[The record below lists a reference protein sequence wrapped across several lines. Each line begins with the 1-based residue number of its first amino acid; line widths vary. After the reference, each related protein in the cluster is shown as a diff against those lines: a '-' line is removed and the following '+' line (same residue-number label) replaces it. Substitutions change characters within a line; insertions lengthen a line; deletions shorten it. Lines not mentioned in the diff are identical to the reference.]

1 MQGNKYLRVVVP
13 IDNTETRSV
22 RQKRQ
27 QYLLDN
33 WDDMATIEEVRS
45 LLSENKQLSI
55 INPTSYHGRPDESAY
70 LFTKT
75 FDQYCDYNNIQGEKQ
90 LKLFG
95 ILLKGL
101 AANWYESLTAAQKPD
116 YTTVKTLFQSH
127 FQGTNSNFLNQQKL
141 ENVKYDPNT
150 PIELYIEQVIQ
161 LGNNMALGDN
171 DKKQA
176 LLRGLPA
183 STKASVIA
191 HGPSTLMETIQRLM
205 LINQGDQLKREEQQ
219 QHSRSMEMATL
230 TAAVANI
237 EKIVT
242 RPPGYSHRQNRTPGY
257 GAGGN
262 HRTTQRPPW
271 PAPGIRQPPPRRCFT
286 CGQNGHFSRNCYNR
300 RDNSFNTGQ
309 HFNAPLQRQPN
320 PYHQNNY
327 DSRSAQWTPR
337 PRQQTPRPP
346 HYAENF

>member
-1 MQGNKYLRVVVP
+1 MQGTKYLRVVVP

-262 HRTTQRPPW
+262 HRTT
-271 PAPGIRQPPPRRCFT
+271 
-286 CGQNGHFSRNCYNR
+286 NC
-300 RDNSFNTGQ
+300 
-309 HFNAPLQRQPN
+309 
-320 PYHQNNY
+320 
-327 DSRSAQWTPR
+327 
-337 PRQQTPRPP
+337 
-346 HYAENF
+346 